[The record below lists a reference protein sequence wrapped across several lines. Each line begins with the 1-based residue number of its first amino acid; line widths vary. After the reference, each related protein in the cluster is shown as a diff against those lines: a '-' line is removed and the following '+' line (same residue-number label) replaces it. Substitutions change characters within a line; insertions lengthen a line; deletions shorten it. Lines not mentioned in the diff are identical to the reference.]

1 MKSISN
7 KSQKGSAGSNL
18 LIVLVVLGLV
28 GHAAYNYIPVG
39 FNGENMKQ
47 EMHTAVL
54 SGSAIS
60 GGKVNAADVTKN
72 RIMKFAQDNGFPTD
86 LTIDSKMSGSVISST
101 VRYSQ
106 DVNIL
111 PFGIYKYKYQF
122 NHTATPAGFITK

>member
-1 MKSISN
+1 MKNISN
-7 KSQKGSAGSNL
+7 KNQKGSAGSNL
-18 LIVLVVLGLV
+18 IIVLVVLVLV
-28 GHAAYNYIPVG
+28 GHAAYNYVPVG

-54 SGSAIS
+54 SGSSLS
-60 GGKVNAADVTKN
+60 GGKVNPLDVTKN
-72 RIMKFAQDNGFPTD
+72 RIMKFAQENSFPSD
-86 LTIDSKMSGSVISST
+86 LTIESKVNGGVISST

-122 NHTATPAGFITK
+122 NHTATPAGFLTK